1 MRFELFIAARYLRAK
16 RRQAVVGVITAIS
29 VMGVAAGVASLI
41 IALAITNGMRRD
53 LQERLLGS
61 TAHVQLMRVAA
72 DGIRDWRPLLERLRR
87 VPGVTAAAPGL
98 YGQVLISRGARSGGA
113 LVEGVIPADERR
125 VGDLLQSIKVGSAAE
140 LEPVG
145 GTTGVGGGMDPT
157 LSRSAREG
165 GAPGFVGAPGVS
177 AAGDN
182 ATPAVGAVPP
192 IVIGKDLAETVGAQV
207 GDSVLVTSP
216 QGELT
221 PLGLVP
227 RYQRFRVVGI
237 FASGFYQYDSSYG
250 FMRLKDAQRLFSEPD
265 LISVIAFKVDDLY
278 RAREVGAEIERVA
291 GRGFQT
297 TNWME
302 QNRELFRALKLEQV
316 VTFIILALI
325 VCVAALN
332 ILIALTMMVMEK
344 TRDIAVLMSF
354 GVTAAQVR
362 RVFLMQGL
370 LISVIGTVLG
380 LVIGYG
386 VSWAGGHYQF
396 IRLDSAVYS
405 IDYLPFSARW
415 RDGFVVAAVSLGV
428 SLVATLY
435 PSGSAAK
442 VLPAEALRYE

>member
-1 MRFELFIAARYLRAK
+1 MRFELFIAMRYLRAK

-29 VMGVAAGVASLI
+29 VIGVAAGVASLI

-53 LQERLLGS
+53 LQERLVGS
-61 TAHVQLMRVAA
+61 TSHVDLMRVKG
-72 DGIRDWRPLLERLRR
+72 DGIRGWRPLLERLRG
-87 VPGVTAAAPGL
+87 VPHVTAAAPGL

-113 LVEGVIPADERR
+113 LIKGVIPKDEKT
-125 VGDLLQSIKVGSAAE
+125 VGDLLQSVVEGSAEE
-140 LEPVG
+140 LEPVE
-145 GTTGVGGGMDPT
+145 
-157 LSRSAREG
+157 SRVTVSGPE
-165 GAPGFVGAPGVS
+165 APSP
-177 AAGDN
+177 AAGQ
-182 ATPAVGAVPP
+182 AVPP
-192 IVIGKDLAETVGAQV
+192 IVIGKDLAETIGAGV
-207 GDSVLVTSP
+207 GDTVLVTSP

-227 RYQRFRVVGI
+227 RYQRFSVVGI
-237 FASGFYQYDSSYG
+237 FKSGFYQYDSSYA
-250 FMRLKDAQRLFSEPD
+250 FMRLSDAQRLFHEPD
-265 LISVIAFKVDDLY
+265 LISVISFKVDDLY
-278 RAREVGAEIERVA
+278 HADRVGRAIEQAAGA
-291 GRGFQT
+291 GFQT

-316 VTFIILALI
+316 VTFIVLALI

-354 GVTAAQVR
+354 GVRAEQVR
-362 RVFLMQGL
+362 RIFLFQGL

-380 LVIGYG
+380 LVVGYG
-386 VSWAGGHYQF
+386 LSWAGGHYQF
-396 IRLDSAVYS
+396 IRLDASVYS
-405 IDYLPFSARW
+405 IDHLPFAPKLV
-415 RDGFVVAAVSLGV
+415 DALLVTAVSLGV